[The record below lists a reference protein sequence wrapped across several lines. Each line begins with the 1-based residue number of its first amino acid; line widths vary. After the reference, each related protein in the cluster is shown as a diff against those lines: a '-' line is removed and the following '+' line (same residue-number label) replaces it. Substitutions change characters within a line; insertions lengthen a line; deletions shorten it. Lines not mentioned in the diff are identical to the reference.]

1 MAAELQLKMS
11 PPSGPMAELSISS
24 SLVLV
29 IHPANW
35 SSLLFAVPFLE
46 DISSGQA
53 SSFFCRPAPG
63 YCVVADGGVRH
74 IGHGVGGL
82 TGAGYQRN
90 NYMGE
95 TSRDLNTVLLLV
107 SDCNTAASDW

>member
-1 MAAELQLKMS
+1 M
-11 PPSGPMAELSISS
+11 
-24 SLVLV
+24 
-29 IHPANW
+29 
-35 SSLLFAVPFLE
+35 
-46 DISSGQA
+46 DISTGQT
-53 SSFFCRPAPG
+53 SSFFAALSPAG
-63 YCVVADGGVRH
+63 YCVVADGGVRL